1 MDLAAEAERLRT
13 AAEAK
18 PLKLPVNRR
27 IDERH
32 HAVTRDGLRG
42 CADRP
47 RRIFGAQISRRCLSA
62 HPLSVWFTIQVSPH
76 GRIAEAVFERPGG
89 RPTDEETAAWLRKL
103 LPGQEPAEAPGLP
116 GGPVRRFEVFEGRR
130 PGPGLPDGEVAPA

>member
-32 HAVTRDGLRG
+32 HAVSDDG
-42 CADRP
+42 
-47 RRIFGAQISRRCLSA
+47 
-62 HPLSVWFTIQVSPH
+62 LSVWFTIQLSPH
-76 GRIAEAVFERPGG
+76 GRIAEVVFERPVG
-89 RPTDEETAAWLRKL
+89 RPADEETAAWLREL
-103 LPGQEPAEAPGLP
+103 LPGQEPAEAPGPP
-116 GGPVRRFEVFEGRR
+116 GASVRRFEVFERR
-130 PGPGLPDGEVAPA
+130 PRPRQGLNGREAPPA